1 MVSMCLLAS
10 GLRDNRSR
18 PGDHGVVA
26 RQVKG
31 SQMKGESGDL
41 LSVLSLGEHNV
52 DVLADGRA
60 LGSLARAV
68 LKHAQDGGADVLVA
82 ASPSAERLVGAA
94 LMLAPDTLR
103 GLRSAESVSENDVV
117 LVIDVNLASGTSMA
131 TTARQVR
138 RQGAQRVLGAVMHF
152 LADNVPT
159 ARDCGLDLLSVFGSP
174 ATPADLPL

>member
-1 MVSMCLLAS
+1 M
-10 GLRDNRSR
+10 
-18 PGDHGVVA
+18 A

-31 SQMKGESGDL
+31 SQVKGESSDL
-41 LSVLSLGEHNV
+41 LSVLAVGEHNV

-68 LKHAQDGGADVLVA
+68 LKHAQDVGADVLVA

-94 LMLAPDTLR
+94 LMLAPDSVR
-103 GLRSAESVSENDVV
+103 GLRSAESVSEEDVV

-159 ARDCGLDLLSVFGSP
+159 ARDCDLDLLSLFG
-174 ATPADLPL
+174 TPADCPL

>member
-1 MVSMCLLAS
+1 M
-10 GLRDNRSR
+10 G
-18 PGDHGVVA
+18 H
-26 RQVKG
+26 
-31 SQMKGESGDL
+31 ESGDL
-41 LSVLSLGEHNV
+41 LSVLAMGEHNI
-52 DVLADGRA
+52 DALADGRA
-60 LGSLARAV
+60 LGFLAQAV
-68 LKHAQDGGADVLVA
+68 LKQAHDGGADVLVA

-103 GLRSAESVSENDVV
+103 GLRSAERVSADDVV

-159 ARDCGLDLLSVFGSP
+159 ARDCGLDLLAVFGTS
-174 ATPADLPL
+174 AIPADVPL